1 MSVNAKPE
9 KMAFGAEVK
18 QLLSLV
24 TNALYSNKEIFLREL
39 VSNAS
44 DAADK
49 LRYKALSDNAL
60 YENDGDLKIWIDVD
74 KESRVITIRDNGI
87 GMTREEVC
95 ENLGTIAKSGTK
107 AFRDLLSGDQEKDS
121 QLIGQFGVG
130 FYSSFVV
137 ADEVIVRTRAAG
149 MSTDQGVEWRSK
161 GDGEYTVEHIE
172 RTERGTEIRMHI
184 KEDAMEFVDPF
195 RLRSI
200 IRKYSDHILLPIEM
214 HKEEAPKE
222 DDDKDEIIVPEY
234 EQVNEAS
241 ALWTLSK
248 SEIKEEEY
256 QALYKHISHDFED
269 PMCWSHNKVEGKLEY
284 TSLLYVPKRAPMNLF
299 DRDSQRGLK
308 LYVKRVFIMDNAEH
322 FLPTYLRFVT
332 GVVDSNDLPLNVS
345 RELLQSNRVIE
356 KIKSACTKR
365 ILGMLEKMA
374 ANDAEKY
381 AEFWKIFGSL
391 LKEGP
396 AEDSSNKD
404 RVAKLMRFSST
415 HDSNEEQA
423 ITLGDYMGRMVEKQE
438 KIYYLIADSFAAAK
452 SSPLLE
458 VFKKKGVEVL
468 LLSDRIDEW
477 LMAHLNEYEGKSFQ
491 SIAKGELNLDELG
504 EDSSDSKEEAEAKQ
518 EAAKKEFSATLED
531 IKKALGERVKD
542 VRLTERLTDSPAC
555 VVFDENELTGHMQRL
570 LAATGQEIPTS
581 KPILELNAEHA
592 IMKRLQAG
600 VDEISM
606 GKWSEVLLS
615 QALLAEGEVLKDPSN
630 FVKSLNELL
639 LA

>member
-1 MSVNAKPE
+1 MTESTKPE

-60 YENDGDLKIWIDVD
+60 YGNDGDLKIWIDVD
-74 KESRVITIRDNGI
+74 KESKVITIRDNGI

-107 AFRDLLSGDQEKDS
+107 AFRELLSGDQEKDS

-137 ADEVIVRTRAAG
+137 ADSVTVRTRAAG
-149 MSTDQGVEWRSK
+149 ASADQGVEWCSE
-161 GDGEYTVEHIE
+161 GDGEYTVESIE
-172 RTERGTEIRMHI
+172 RSERGTEIRMHI
-184 KEDAMEFVDPF
+184 KEDAIEFVDPF
-195 RLRSI
+195 RLRAI
-200 IRKYSDHILLPIEM
+200 IRKYSDHILLPIM
-214 HKEEAPKE
+214 MRKEEVKNE
-222 DDDKDEIIVPEY
+222 DDDKDEIVIPEY

-248 SEIKEEEY
+248 SEIKDEDY
-256 QALYKHISHDFED
+256 QALYKHISHDFEE
-269 PMCWSHNKVEGKLEY
+269 PIGWAHNKVEGKLEY
-284 TSLLYVPKRAPMNLF
+284 TSLLYIPKRAPMNLF
-299 DRDSQRGLK
+299 DRDAQRGLK

-322 FLPTYLRFVT
+322 FLPMYLRFVT

-356 KIKSACTKR
+356 KIKSACVKR
-365 ILGMLEKMA
+365 VLGMLEKMA
-374 ANDAEKY
+374 NNDAEKY
-381 AEFWKIFGSL
+381 AEFWKTFGSL

-396 AEDSSNKD
+396 AEDLANKE
-404 RVAKLMRFSST
+404 RIAKLLRFSST
-415 HDSNEEQA
+415 QDSSEEQSV
-423 ITLGDYMGRMVEKQE
+423 TLDDYASRMVDKQD
-438 KIYYLIADSFAAAK
+438 KIYYLVSDSLAGAK

-458 VFKKKGVEVL
+458 VFKKKGIEVL
-468 LLSDRIDEW
+468 LMHDRIDEW
-477 LMAHLNEYEGKSFQ
+477 LMAHLTEYEGKSFK
-491 SIAKGELNLDELG
+491 SIAKGELDIDQLG
-504 EDSSDSKEEAEAKQ
+504 EEDSESKEEAQAKQ
-518 EAAKKEFSATLED
+518 EAVKEEFSSILED

-570 LAATGQEIPTS
+570 LAATGQEIPAS

-592 IMKRLQAG
+592 ILKRIQAN
-600 VDEISM
+600 VDSVSID
-606 GKWSEVLLS
+606 KWSEVLLS
-615 QALLAEGEVLKDPSN
+615 QALLAEGEVIKDPSH